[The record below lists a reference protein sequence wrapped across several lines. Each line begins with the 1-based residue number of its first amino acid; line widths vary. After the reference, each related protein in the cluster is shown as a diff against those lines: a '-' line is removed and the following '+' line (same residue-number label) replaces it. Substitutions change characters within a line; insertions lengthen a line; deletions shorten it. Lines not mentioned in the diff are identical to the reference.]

1 MIGSKTLASVTLLF
15 AVVAAAIALGSF
27 APEHLAA
34 RGARTLLLV
43 GAFGVVV
50 GTLVFRFWRFGERS
64 SHYFRWTTDTEAW
77 DLTEGHFLGGDQ
89 RRIVIGEN
97 RDGEAYD
104 FSPAA
109 RLVLSIVIASVLAL
123 AAIGS
128 RAIEQISEAYERA
141 SNATATFC
149 PAEEE
154 EKAPL
159 KDANEPGCELVR
171 RAYALGYAKSLGDC
185 ARTKG
190 KDEPGVAA
198 RLVCTRRQRDEPLLH
213 YSWRLLAGFFGN
225 LNRTA
230 RPGYFK
236 QSLQDFRRRSA
247 RLASL
252 RRAEGEILTSAPHA
266 AHHIW
271 TNLPDPKDG
280 AFEETTCTS
289 RYLKLPHRPEP
300 PPGGTRASKVFEQV
314 LAQLLF
320 EATYDNAAGHCREYH
335 VHWGAPPDSCARLA
349 AKPDSFLDASGAL
362 ADVKVTLD
370 RFRVASDLAPLG
382 GPKPPDPSS
391 FLSFSCYIEGDGPA
405 RTSTPFA
412 LAAFP
417 GPRFSADML
426 RVLPSPPDATLFVD
440 RYDAVARL
448 LVNGF
453 HYGSFM
459 SEAGLEE
466 SSAAGLESTFASSD
480 FLLTRAYELESIDL
494 YLDPG
499 WIKNR
504 PDLLEVYPYGRHLK
518 NYVEVFRRQYRQQRG
533 RL

>member
-1 MIGSKTLASVTLLF
+1 M
-15 AVVAAAIALGSF
+15 
-27 APEHLAA
+27 
-34 RGARTLLLV
+34 LLV
-43 GAFGVVV
+43 GGFGVVV

-64 SHYFRWTTDTEAW
+64 RHYFRWATDGEAW
-77 DLTEGHFLGGDQ
+77 DVSEGHFVGGDE

-97 RDGEAYD
+97 RDGEAFD
-104 FSPAA
+104 FSPAV
-109 RLVLSIVIASVLAL
+109 RLALSIVIASVLAL

-128 RAIEQISEAYERA
+128 RAIEQLDEAYDRA
-141 SNATATFC
+141 ASATATFC

-154 EKAPL
+154 EKAPAR
-159 KDANEPGCELVR
+159 DPNEPGCELVR
-171 RAYALGYAKSLGDC
+171 RAYALGYAKSLGEC
-185 ARTKG
+185 AKTHG

-236 QSLQDFRRRSA
+236 QSLQDFRRRSS

-266 AHHIW
+266 SHHIW
-271 TNLPDPKDG
+271 TNLPDPKNG
-280 AFEETTCTS
+280 AFEETTCTA
-289 RYLKLPHRPEP
+289 RYLRVPHRPEP
-300 PPGGTRASKVFEQV
+300 PPGAGQASKVFEQV

-335 VHWGAPPDSCARLA
+335 VHWGAPPDACERLA
-349 AKPDSFLDASGAL
+349 AKPESFLETSAAL
-362 ADVKVTLD
+362 SDVKVTIE
-370 RFRVASDLAPLG
+370 RYRVANDLAALG
-382 GPKPPDPSS
+382 GPKPPDPST
-391 FLSFSCYIEGDGPA
+391 FVSFSCYVEADGPA

-412 LAAFP
+412 LASFP
-417 GPRFSADML
+417 GHRFSAEML
-426 RVLPSPPDATLFVD
+426 RVPPSPPDATLYVD
-440 RYDAVARL
+440 RYEAVGRL
-448 LVNGF
+448 LVSGF

-459 SEAGLEE
+459 SEAGLEQ
-466 SSAAGLESTFASSD
+466 SSAVGLEAAFATSD

-494 YLDPG
+494 YLDPS
-499 WIKNR
+499 WIKGR
-504 PDLLEVYPYGRHLK
+504 SDLLEVYPYGRHLK
-518 NYVEVFRRQYRQQRG
+518 NYVEVFRRQYRRERG